1 MDSKNPDEN
10 YARQVECEY
19 KTHRYSVRDNG
30 AIMRHGDGTF
40 PELEEWTFGTFNS
53 RGILQFKN
61 VSVPKVVATAF
72 HGPAPDDSYV
82 ATHIDGDLENNRPEN
97 LRWLSSIELILD
109 NPETVTAIMNRFGS
123 IDAFLMRPSS
133 LLLEGSQFLR
143 FRMITGG
150 EVLDAI
156 KHLVSM
162 SVDAPL
168 RTGNVYVDWLKTR
181 EENSAL
187 STDNH
192 EDWKSINM
200 DDAFLMAWSELIKS
214 YSDQQRLARH
224 LDSCRKE
231 LLKDSKG
238 SFSLTIYVNSDAQ
251 ADWIREKKLKEMEV
265 FLMDKLET
273 SIRLQ
278 VETEK

>member
-1 MDSKNPDEN
+1 M
-10 YARQVECEY
+10 
-19 KTHRYSVRDNG
+19 
-30 AIMRHGDGTF
+30 
-40 PELEEWTFGTFNS
+40 
-53 RGILQFKN
+53 
-61 VSVPKVVATAF
+61 
-72 HGPAPDDSYV
+72 
-82 ATHIDGDLENNRPEN
+82 
-97 LRWLSSIELILD
+97 
-109 NPETVTAIMNRFGS
+109 
-123 IDAFLMRPSS
+123 
-133 LLLEGSQFLR
+133 R

-162 SVDAPL
+162 SADAPL

-181 EENSAL
+181 EENSAP

-224 LDSCRKE
+224 LDSSRKE

-265 FLMDKLET
+265 FLMDQLKT
-273 SIRLQ
+273 PIRLQ